1 MFKPTICIYIWS
13 ELEATL
19 IYIHNKFQVGFDQGE
34 TLSQK
39 QTKNLNFNRE
49 SFSMKGE
56 NKKQKI
62 NENSLPLKQINRPK
76 PTQLELERTEKNEEN
91 HRN

>member
-1 MFKPTICIYIWS
+1 MHS
-13 ELEATL
+13 
-19 IYIHNKFQVGFDQGE
+19 KFQVGFDQGE

-39 QTKNLNFNRE
+39 LTKNLNFRE

-76 PTQLELERTEKNEEN
+76 PTQLELERTEKMKKITEIKVT
-91 HRN
+91 